1 LSDLLKEY
9 PDGQLFIL
17 IGLTGCCIIGA
28 GLCILGIGLCI
39 LGTGLCILGIGLC
52 IIGIIGLMG
61 CCSVVVVSDMNV

>member
-17 IGLTGCCIIGA
+17 IGLTGCCI
-28 GLCILGIGLCI
+28 
-39 LGTGLCILGIGLC
+39 LGTGLCIIGIIGLIGCCILGIGLC